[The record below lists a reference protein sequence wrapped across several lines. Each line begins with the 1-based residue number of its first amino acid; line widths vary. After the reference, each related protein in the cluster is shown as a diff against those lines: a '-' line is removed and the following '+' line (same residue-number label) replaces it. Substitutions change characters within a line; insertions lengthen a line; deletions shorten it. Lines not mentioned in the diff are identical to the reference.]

1 MKKFKPVLK
10 VGLTLML
17 AIFLNACYPTDTIP
31 ISDLDTVTTL
41 YQAED
46 FATAPTTAA
55 LNYTVIRIEGDDPEN
70 DLPYDGEVDE
80 EILETTLQELRALY
94 GVENVVIIQSEADL
108 SALDTIDVFVVPHIM
123 LKTVTIGTVYPGW
136 GYGGWY
142 GGWYPG
148 YGGCYYC
155 GYPPQV
161 SYRTYEGGSVVLDM
175 WNTKMIRK
183 AIDDNGGQVPDD
195 AEYDPSW
202 LANFSGLISSNP
214 SSNSQR
220 VIDGIV
226 QAFDQSKDYL
236 K

>member
-1 MKKFKPVLK
+1 MKKFKSVLK
-10 VGLTLML
+10 VSMVLVM

-31 ISDLDTVTTL
+31 IADLDTVTTL

-46 FATAPTTAA
+46 FVVKPKTAA
-55 LNYTVIRIEGDDPEN
+55 LNYTVIRIEGDDPDN
-70 DLPYDGEVDE
+70 DLPYDGEVDD
-80 EILETTLQELRALY
+80 EILETTLQELQALY
-94 GVENVVIIQSEADL
+94 GAENVVTIRSEADL
-108 SALDTIDVFVVPHIM
+108 AALDTIDVLVVPHIV
-123 LKTVTIGTVYPGW
+123 LKSVTVGTVYPGW

-155 GYPPQV
+155 GYPPYVNYQ
-161 SYRTYEGGSVVLDM
+161 TYEGGSVVLDM
-175 WNTKMIRK
+175 WNTKIIRK
-183 AIDDNGGQVPDD
+183 LIDDNGGQIPDD
-195 AEYDPSW
+195 GEIDPSW
-202 LANFSGLISSNP
+202 LANFTGLISSQP